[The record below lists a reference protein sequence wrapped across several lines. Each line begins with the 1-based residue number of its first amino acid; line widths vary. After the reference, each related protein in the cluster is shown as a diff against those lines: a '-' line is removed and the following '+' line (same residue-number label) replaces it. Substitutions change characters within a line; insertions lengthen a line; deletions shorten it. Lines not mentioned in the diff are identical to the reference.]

1 MVSPSL
7 IRALT
12 LTPRPGKEGCL
23 VAEEEWQRFA
33 ESEGSRFP
41 LCQYTSGAAAHDG
54 ECGVALVGDALHAFP
69 PDIGQGVN
77 AALADVVA
85 LDECL
90 TQGPS
95 LGSALDAYQASR
107 GPETKALIRLARH
120 GAPFQYLQS
129 SRLLTLRRLLWTAN
143 ILLRIALNKVSRG
156 ITPQPAVMQMM
167 DSRLSFREIM
177 RRADRLTA
185 LLWTAAAAV
194 AGLLVL
200 LRRLT

>member
-69 PDIGQGVN
+69 PDIGQGVH
-77 AALADVVA
+77 
-85 LDECL
+85 
-90 TQGPS
+90 GM
-95 LGSALDAYQASR
+95 G
-107 GPETKALIRLARH
+107 TKALAQEARGAGSFKFEDLHSIWEKECVDMSEWCKDSPLRVPAMPLRGEGRGGAVLRLQIPARTH
-120 GAPFQYLQS
+120 C
-129 SRLLTLRRLLWTAN
+129 
-143 ILLRIALNKVSRG
+143 
-156 ITPQPAVMQMM
+156 
-167 DSRLSFREIM
+167 
-177 RRADRLTA
+177 RAETR
-185 LLWTAAAAV
+185 
-194 AGLLVL
+194 
-200 LRRLT
+200 